1 MMATGLS
8 GDAWKAHLLG
18 GQCMRTISRILPVLL
33 LLGLAPA
40 GCFQPQQTPG
50 SGSVGLN
57 IGQVAP
63 EIEGEDLEGKHFKL
77 SDYRGKVVVLD
88 FWGNW

>member
-1 MMATGLS
+1 M
-8 GDAWKAHLLG
+8 
-18 GQCMRTISRILPVLL
+18 LPVLF
-33 LLGLAPA
+33 LAGISLA
-40 GCFQPQQTPG
+40 GCFKLKETPDRG
-50 SGSVGLN
+50 GKETPESGNVGLN